1 MRRTSIILIFFAT
14 TCGIRGLAQAPG
26 SPERAA
32 VARTGVEAPATA
44 GPERG
49 TLVLVGGGAQ
59 LIADSPNPVLM
70 HKFVH
75 KFVQLAGGAGARIVF
90 IPTTLTDDQLT
101 TEGLKQLRGRLEEI
115 MGVDHVTVMHTHD
128 RKQAD
133 SAEFV
138 APLRRAT
145 GVWIG
150 SGKDA
155 YLLDAYLGT
164 RVETEI
170 KALLARGGVV
180 GGTSAGAVIQSSLAT
195 LGPGLGIIVDSAE
208 TPNGKILRV
217 DATRPCWGLLTNSTI
232 MPHWNTRKRPDL
244 TPALATQP
252 GLLGIGIDED
262 TAAIVQGS
270 RLEVFGDGHVGI
282 YDGKV
287 HEGKPYYYLSPGDRF
302 DLHTRSPIPGR

>member
-1 MRRTSIILIFFAT
+1 MRRISIILTCFAT
-14 TCGIRGLAQAPG
+14 MFGTSVLAQTP
-26 SPERAA
+26 
-32 VARTGVEAPATA
+32 VTT

-49 TLVLVGGGAQ
+49 TLVLVGGGATS
-59 LIADSPNPVLM
+59 LIGLPDGPTNRPVM
-70 HKFVH
+70 TKFG
-75 KFVQLAGGAGARIVF
+75 QLAGGSGGRIVV
-90 IPTTLTDDQLT
+90 IPTAWTDDYLT
-101 TEGLKQLRGRLEEI
+101 PESLEQLRVRAQKI
-115 MGVDHVTVMHTHD
+115 MGVERVTVMHTRD
-128 RKQAD
+128 RRQAD
-133 SAEFV
+133 SPEFV
-138 APLRRAT
+138 GPLKQAT
-145 GVWIG
+145 GVWIPG
-150 SGKDA
+150 GHDLSLIDT
-155 YLLDAYLGT
+155 YVGT
-164 RVETEI
+164 RVEAEI

-302 DLHTRSPIPGR
+302 DLHTRSSIPVN